1 MKMPLHPI
9 FKHPLK
15 SALLFMVLAL
25 LLTWNKTTTWTMQ
38 QEFFSSADPAP
49 YSSTKAKG
57 SLYNG
62 GVHALLFRHDRKCL
76 IVSGYGVGRQGEEE
90 EALVTAVDLYNTFLA
105 AANLSPEENLDSQSF
120 WPLVAS
126 AGKGRALSIM
136 PR

>member
-25 LLTWNKTTTWTMQ
+25 LLTQCSK
-38 QEFFSSADPAP
+38 SSSPSADPAP

-62 GVHALLFRHDRKCL
+62 GVHVPL